1 VSATVKALQRF
12 TFSIFFFFLLLNI
25 LAVPILISQAPQ
37 GSIWHFSSRLVTLW
51 NVLFIPAIIF
61 AFLRVHLFLSQN
73 PKPLLAQWVL
83 LAIGSLLVYVLLV
96 GFPFIRLPGSSSATI
111 IHRIATPNTIFY
123 ASNKFI
129 WIGSSQGRVQGPI
142 LIYTPRHKD
151 PFKIYPEGVFDPELN
166 TLHILQTG
174 ENIPLYDRISSKRPF
189 LLATLWSD
197 LQHFTQRLTPRHPL
211 DGKAILSIVTF
222 VFLLAALLSLMY
234 LTRWLLFNSLLA
246 LSLPFISIASIAF
259 LDALG
264 GIPYPEYL
272 PAVLQGGI
280 GVFCF
285 ALQIILR
292 PSGKR

>member
-1 VSATVKALQRF
+1 MKALKRF
-12 TFSIFFFFLLLNI
+12 TFSTFFFFLLLNI

-37 GSIWHFSSRLVTLW
+37 GSLWYFSSRLVTLW
-51 NVLFIPAIIF
+51 NVLFITSIIF

-83 LAIGSLLVYVLLV
+83 LVLGSLLMYALLV
-96 GFPFIRLPGSSSATI
+96 GFPFIRLTGASSATV
-111 IHRIATPNTIFY
+111 IHRIATPHTIFY

-129 WIGSSQGRVQGPI
+129 WIGNSQGRVQGPI

-189 LLATLWSD
+189 LLATLWND

-222 VFLLAALLSLMY
+222 VFLLVALLSLMY

-259 LDALG
+259 LDAWG
-264 GIPYPEYL
+264 GIPYSEYL

-285 ALQIILR
+285 ALQIFLR

>member
-1 VSATVKALQRF
+1 MKALQRF
-12 TFSIFFFFLLLNI
+12 TFSTFFFFLLLNI
-25 LAVPILISQAPQ
+25 LAAPILVSQAPQ

-83 LAIGSLLVYVLLV
+83 LAIWSLLVYVLLV
-96 GFPFIRLPGSSSATI
+96 GFPFIRLPRSSSATI
-111 IHRIATPNTIFY
+111 IHRIATPHTIFY

-142 LIYTPRHKD
+142 LIYTPRHKE
-151 PFKIYPEGVFDPELN
+151 PFKIYPEGVFDPVQN

-174 ENIPLYDRISSKRPF
+174 ENIPLYDRISRQRPF
-189 LLATLWSD
+189 LLGSLWSD
-197 LQHFTQRLTPRHPL
+197 LQHFTQRLTPQHPL

-222 VFLLAALLSLMY
+222 VFLLVSLLALMY

-246 LSLPFISIASIAF
+246 FSLPFMSIAGIAF
-259 LDALG
+259 LDAWG

-272 PAVLQGGI
+272 PAILQGGL